1 MVPVM
6 GSRIREDRPLRDLLD
21 RLGADDP
28 ESARRRRVLAGAL
41 VVVALLGSNAWGRTE
56 AGTRIE
62 VWTGT
67 VDLLQCAAL
76 IVTAVFLVWHSRS
89 VASAGAVSLTLILL
103 GAVFDVMTAKG
114 DSASYAELAVSL
126 LMKLPTVV
134 VLAVLVRRG
143 REW

>member
-6 GSRIREDRPLRDLLD
+6 GSWIREDRPLRDLLD

-56 AGTRIE
+56 VGTWSE
-62 VWTGT
+62 VWIGTG
-67 VDLLQCAAL
+67 DLLQCAAL
-76 IVTAVFLVWHSRS
+76 IVTAFLLVRRSRS
-89 VASAGAVSLTLILL
+89 VAWAGAASVTLMLL
-103 GAVFDVMTAKG
+103 GALFDVMTTEG
-114 DSASYAELAVSL
+114 DGASYAALAVSL
-126 LMKLPTVV
+126 LIKLPTVV

-143 REW
+143 KEW